1 MNIDLSKYETITSH
15 GYPSGVYRLGK
26 YSSVWLEVEGTNDDS
41 DIYDV
46 YALSVFSGGVVGR
59 YWLGNAWPN
68 SEARWLCRKLASV
81 IIGEYD
87 PILRGDRKSV
97 V

>member
-26 YSSVWLEVEGTNDDS
+26 YSSVWLEVEGTHDDS

-46 YALSVFSGGVVGR
+46 YALSVFSGCVVGR
-59 YWLGNAWPN
+59 Y
-68 SEARWLCRKLASV
+68 
-81 IIGEYD
+81 
-87 PILRGDRKSV
+87 
-97 V
+97 